1 MVVTSSTAPEGAVTH
16 PESSYDESLDDDEL
30 RADLMNSFADVGERD
45 HRRLDHFDG
54 GTPSPRL
61 YRLRMNNPT
70 SILVLFSQ
78 SSPLR
83 LDGSSLAYYGVL
95 LIEHAAIF

>member
-54 GTPSPRL
+54 GTPSYEQPHINPR
-61 YRLRMNNPT
+61 P
-70 SILVLFSQ
+70 VLAIKS
-78 SSPLR
+78 
-83 LDGSSLAYYGVL
+83 V
-95 LIEHAAIF
+95 AA